1 MVVMYIEKVPNR
13 NSPPAVL
20 LRESYREGDQ
30 VKKRTLANL
39 SKLPDDII
47 DNLKLALKGATL
59 SMTEG
64 IPNHFEV
71 IRSLPHGHVMAILE
85 TIKKLGLDKII
96 SEKSSRIRN
105 LVVAMIVARI
115 INPKSKLATARGFN
129 SETCSQSLGQLLD
142 LEKADEDE
150 LYNAL
155 DWLLEKQ
162 EKIEKHLALKHLES
176 GTLVLYDVTSTYL
189 EGNGCELGKYGYN
202 RDKKKGKTQI
212 VFGLLCSAKGCPIA
226 VEVFEGNT
234 SDGATLSGQIEK
246 VRKGW
251 GIENVVWVSDRGI
264 LTNSKIKEL
273 VKPIE
278 GLDYITG
285 LTKPQIRKLAEVE
298 VIQLGLFDQV
308 NLVEFESED
317 YPDERLIACR
327 NPLIAQKNKQQREA
341 LLEATEKELDLIVQA
356 TQREKRAL
364 KGQDKIALR
373 VGKILNQ
380 FKVNKYYNLEIT
392 EEGFSYQRKL
402 ELIAQETA
410 LDGVYVLRTS
420 LESTLMDAATT
431 VKAYKSLSQVEEAFR
446 CYKSIDLKV
455 RPIYHYK
462 GDRVKAHIFL
472 CMLAYYVEWHLK
484 QCLAP
489 LLFEDEEI
497 DDSSL
502 NVIKAS
508 RSESA
513 QSKERKKR
521 NQENFPVH
529 SFRTLLEDL
538 GTICLNTVECTI
550 REGSYRFSKITR
562 PTQLQQSCVRFIGS
576 FPDLYPVTGRWKF
589 S

>member
-1 MVVMYIEKVPNR
+1 MIAMYIEKVPNR

-59 SMTEG
+59 SMNEG

-176 GTLVLYDVTSTYL
+176 GTLVLYDVTSSYL
-189 EGNGCELGKYGYN
+189 EGDGCELGKYGYN

-298 VIQLGLFDQV
+298 VIQLGLFEQV

-327 NPLIAQKNKQQREA
+327 NPFIAEKNQLQREA

-373 VGKILNQ
+373 VGKVLNQ

-392 EEGFSYQRKL
+392 EECFSYQRQL

-410 LDGVYVLRTS
+410 LDGVYVLRIS

-497 DDSSL
+497 DDGSL

-562 PTQLQQSCVRFIGS
+562 PTQLQQKAL
-576 FPDLYPVTGRWKF
+576 DLLGV
-589 S
+589 SLICSQ

>member
-1 MVVMYIEKVPNR
+1 MYIEKVPNR

-234 SDGATLSGQIEK
+234 SDCATLSGQIEK

-264 LTNSKIKEL
+264 LTNSKINEL

-327 NPLIAQKNKQQREA
+327 NPFIAQKNQLQREA
-341 LLEATEKELDLIVQA
+341 LLEAVEKELDLIVQA

-373 VGKILNQ
+373 VGKVLNQ

-392 EEGFSYQRKL
+392 EEGFSYQRKR

-497 DDSSL
+497 DDGSL

-562 PTQLQQSCVRFIGS
+562 PTKLQQKAL
-576 FPDLYPVTGRWKF
+576 DLLGVSLICTQ
-589 S
+589 

>member
-1 MVVMYIEKVPNR
+1 MYIEKVPNR

-162 EKIEKHLALKHLES
+162 EKIEKHLAIKHLES

-264 LTNSKIKEL
+264 LTNSKINEL

-327 NPLIAQKNKQQREA
+327 NPLIAQKNQLQREA
-341 LLEATEKELDLIVQA
+341 LLEAVEKELDLIVQA

-373 VGKILNQ
+373 VGKVLNQ

-497 DDSSL
+497 DDGSL

-521 NQENFPVH
+521 NQENLPVH

-562 PTQLQQSCVRFIGS
+562 PTQLQQKAL
-576 FPDLYPVTGRWKF
+576 DLLGVSLICTQ
-589 S
+589 

>member
-1 MVVMYIEKVPNR
+1 MYIERVPNR

-30 VKKRTLANL
+30 VKKRTIANL
-39 SKLPDDII
+39 SKLPDDVI
-47 DNLKLALKGATL
+47 DSMKLALKGAKL
-59 SMTEG
+59 SMSEA
-64 IPNHFEV
+64 IPDSFEV
-71 IRSLPHGHVMAILE
+71 VRSLPHGHVAAIWE

-96 SEKSSRIRN
+96 SDKTSRIRN

-129 SETCSQSLGQLLD
+129 GETCSNSLGQLLD

-162 EKIEKHLALKHLES
+162 DKIEKKLALKHLES
-176 GTLVLYDVTSTYL
+176 ATIVLYDVTSTYL
-189 EGNGCELGKYGYN
+189 EGTGCELGKYGYN

-212 VFGLLCSAKGCPIA
+212 VFGLLCDAKGCPIA

-234 SDGATLSGQIEK
+234 SDSSTLMSQIEK
-246 VRKGW
+246 VRKRF
-251 GIENVVWVSDRGI
+251 GISNVVWVSDRGI
-264 LTNSKIKEL
+264 LTSSKIKEL
-273 VKPIE
+273 VKPRE

-285 LTKPQIRKLAEVE
+285 LTKPQIRKLAEVKA
-298 VIQLGLFDQV
+298 IQLGLFDEV

-317 YPDERLIACR
+317 YRGERLIACR
-327 NPLIAQKNKQQREA
+327 NPLIAAKNQNQREA

-373 VGKILNQ
+373 VGKVLNK

-392 EEGFSYQRKL
+392 EEGFTYQRKA

-410 LDGVYVLRTS
+410 LDGIYVLRTS
-420 LESTLMDAATT
+420 VDSTLMDAATT

-472 CMLAYYVEWHLK
+472 CMLAYYVEWHLR
-484 QCLAP
+484 QSLAP

-497 DDSSL
+497 DDHSV
-502 NVIKAS
+502 NVIKAN

-521 NQENFPVH
+521 NQESFPVH

-538 GTICLNTVECTI
+538 GTVCLNTIECTI
-550 REGSYRFSKITR
+550 KEGSYRFSKITR
-562 PTQLQQSCVRFIGS
+562 PTSLQQKAL
-576 FPDLYPVTGRWKF
+576 DLLGVSLICTQ
-589 S
+589 

>member
-1 MVVMYIEKVPNR
+1 MYIEKVPNR

-20 LRESYREGDQ
+20 RPDSYREGDQ

-189 EGNGCELGKYGYN
+189 EGNGCELGKYGDN

-264 LTNSKIKEL
+264 LTNSKINEL

-298 VIQLGLFDQV
+298 VIQLGLFEQV

-327 NPLIAQKNKQQREA
+327 NPLIAQKNQLQREA
-341 LLEATEKELDLIVQA
+341 LLEAVEKELDLIVQA

-373 VGKILNQ
+373 VGKVLNQ

-508 RSESA
+508 RSESV

-562 PTQLQQSCVRFIGS
+562 PTQLQQKAL
-576 FPDLYPVTGRWKF
+576 DLLGVSLICTQ
-589 S
+589 

>member
-1 MVVMYIEKVPNR
+1 MIAMYIEKVPNR

-59 SMTEG
+59 SMNEG

-105 LVVAMIVARI
+105 VVVAMIVARI

-234 SDGATLSGQIEK
+234 SDGATLGGQIEK

-264 LTNSKIKEL
+264 LTNSKINEL

-327 NPLIAQKNKQQREA
+327 NPFIAQKNQLQREA
-341 LLEATEKELDLIVQA
+341 LLEAVEKELDLIVQA

-373 VGKILNQ
+373 VGKVLNQ

-562 PTQLQQSCVRFIGS
+562 PTQLQQKAL
-576 FPDLYPVTGRWKF
+576 DLL
-589 S
+589 

>member
-1 MVVMYIEKVPNR
+1 MIAMYIEKVPNR

-20 LRESYREGDQ
+20 RPDSYREGDQ

-47 DNLKLALKGATL
+47 ENLKLALKGATL

-129 SETCSQSLGQLLD
+129 SETGSQSLGQLLD

-162 EKIEKHLALKHLES
+162 EKIEKHLAIKHLES

-264 LTNSKIKEL
+264 LTNSKINEL

-298 VIQLGLFDQV
+298 VIQLGLFEQV

-327 NPLIAQKNKQQREA
+327 NPFIAQKNQLQREA
-341 LLEATEKELDLIVQA
+341 LLEAVEKELDLIVQA

-373 VGKILNQ
+373 VGKVLNQ

-497 DDSSL
+497 DDGSL

-562 PTQLQQSCVRFIGS
+562 PTQLQQKAL
-576 FPDLYPVTGRWKF
+576 DLLGVSLICTQ
-589 S
+589 

>member
-1 MVVMYIEKVPNR
+1 MYIEKVPNR

-59 SMTEG
+59 SMNEG

-71 IRSLPHGHVMAILE
+71 IRSLPHGHVIAILE

-162 EKIEKHLALKHLES
+162 EKIEKHLAIKHLES

-234 SDGATLSGQIEK
+234 SDCATLSGQIEK

-264 LTNSKIKEL
+264 LTNSKINEL

-327 NPLIAQKNKQQREA
+327 NPFIAQKNQLQREA
-341 LLEATEKELDLIVQA
+341 LLEAVEKELDLIVQA

-455 RPIYHYK
+455 HPIYHYQ

-497 DDSSL
+497 DDSCL

-508 RSESA
+508 RSESV

-521 NQENFPVH
+521 NQENLPVH

-562 PTQLQQSCVRFIGS
+562 PTQLQQKAL
-576 FPDLYPVTGRWKF
+576 DLLGVSLICTQ
-589 S
+589 

>member
-1 MVVMYIEKVPNR
+1 MIAMYIEKVPNR

-129 SETCSQSLGQLLD
+129 SETGSQSLGQLLD

-226 VEVFEGNT
+226 VEVFAGNT

-327 NPLIAQKNKQQREA
+327 NPFIAQKNQLQREA
-341 LLEATEKELDLIVQA
+341 LLEAVEKELDLIVQA

-373 VGKILNQ
+373 VGKVLNQ

-392 EEGFSYQRKL
+392 EEGFSYQRQL

-497 DDSSL
+497 DDGSL

-521 NQENFPVH
+521 NQENLPVH

-562 PTQLQQSCVRFIGS
+562 PTQLQQKAL
-576 FPDLYPVTGRWKF
+576 DLLGVSLICTQ
-589 S
+589 

>member
-1 MVVMYIEKVPNR
+1 MIAMYIEKVPNR

-59 SMTEG
+59 SMNEG

-105 LVVAMIVARI
+105 VVVAMIVARI

-264 LTNSKIKEL
+264 LTNSKINEL

-327 NPLIAQKNKQQREA
+327 NPFIAQKNQLQREA
-341 LLEATEKELDLIVQA
+341 LLEAVEKELDLIVQA

-373 VGKILNQ
+373 VGKVLNQ

-562 PTQLQQSCVRFIGS
+562 PTQLQQKAL
-576 FPDLYPVTGRWKF
+576 DLLEVSLICTQ
-589 S
+589 

>member
-1 MVVMYIEKVPNR
+1 MD
-13 NSPPAVL
+13 SAVL

-162 EKIEKHLALKHLES
+162 EKIEKHLAIKHLES

-234 SDGATLSGQIEK
+234 SDCATLSGQIEK

-264 LTNSKIKEL
+264 LTNSKINEL

-327 NPLIAQKNKQQREA
+327 NPFIAQKNQLQREA
-341 LLEATEKELDLIVQA
+341 LLEAVEKELDLIVQA

-373 VGKILNQ
+373 VGKVLNQ

-392 EEGFSYQRKL
+392 EEGFSYQRQR

-455 RPIYHYK
+455 RPIYHYQ

-497 DDSSL
+497 DDGSL

-562 PTQLQQSCVRFIGS
+562 PTKLQQKAL
-576 FPDLYPVTGRWKF
+576 DLLGVSLICTQ
-589 S
+589 

>member
-1 MVVMYIEKVPNR
+1 MYIEKVPNR

-20 LRESYREGDQ
+20 LRESYREGEQ

-162 EKIEKHLALKHLES
+162 DKIEKHLALKHLES

-189 EGNGCELGKYGYN
+189 EGNGCELGKYGDN

-273 VKPIE
+273 VKPLE

-298 VIQLGLFDQV
+298 VIQLGLFEQV

-327 NPLIAQKNKQQREA
+327 NPFIAQKNQLQREA
-341 LLEATEKELDLIVQA
+341 LLEAVEKELDLIVQA

-373 VGKILNQ
+373 VGKVLHQ

-431 VKAYKSLSQVEEAFR
+431 VKAYKSLSPVEEAFR

-484 QCLAP
+484 QSLAP

-497 DDSSL
+497 DDGSL
-502 NVIKAS
+502 NVIKAN

-521 NQENFPVH
+521 NQENLPVH

-550 REGSYRFSKITR
+550 REGSYRFSKITP
-562 PTQLQQSCVRFIGS
+562 PTQLQQKAL
-576 FPDLYPVTGRWKF
+576 DLLGVSLICTQ
-589 S
+589 

>member
-1 MVVMYIEKVPNR
+1 MIAMYIEKVPNR

-59 SMTEG
+59 SMNEG

-129 SETCSQSLGQLLD
+129 SETGSQSLGQLLD

-226 VEVFEGNT
+226 VEVFAGNT

-327 NPLIAQKNKQQREA
+327 NPFIAQKNQLQREA
-341 LLEATEKELDLIVQA
+341 LLEAVEKELDLIVQA

-392 EEGFSYQRKL
+392 EEGFSYQRQR

-497 DDSSL
+497 DDGSL

-562 PTQLQQSCVRFIGS
+562 PTQLQQKAL
-576 FPDLYPVTGRWKF
+576 DLLGVSLICTQ
-589 S
+589 

>member
-1 MVVMYIEKVPNR
+1 MIAMYIEKVPNR

-59 SMTEG
+59 SMNEG

-129 SETCSQSLGQLLD
+129 SETGSQSLGQLLD

-226 VEVFEGNT
+226 VEVFAGNT

-327 NPLIAQKNKQQREA
+327 NPFIAQKNQLQREA
-341 LLEATEKELDLIVQA
+341 LLEAVEKELDLIVQA

-497 DDSSL
+497 DDGSL

-508 RSESA
+508 RSESV

-521 NQENFPVH
+521 NQENLPVH

-562 PTQLQQSCVRFIGS
+562 PTQLQQKAL
-576 FPDLYPVTGRWKF
+576 DLLGVSLICTQ
-589 S
+589 

>member
-1 MVVMYIEKVPNR
+1 MIAMYIEKVPNR

-162 EKIEKHLALKHLES
+162 EKIEKHLAIKHLES

-264 LTNSKIKEL
+264 FTNSKINEL

-298 VIQLGLFDQV
+298 VIQLGLFEQV

-327 NPLIAQKNKQQREA
+327 NPFIAQKNQLQREA
-341 LLEATEKELDLIVQA
+341 LLEAVEKELDLIVQA

-373 VGKILNQ
+373 VGKVLNQ

-508 RSESA
+508 RSESV

-521 NQENFPVH
+521 NQENLPVH

-562 PTQLQQSCVRFIGS
+562 PTQLQQKAL
-576 FPDLYPVTGRWKF
+576 DLWGVSLICTQ
-589 S
+589 

>member
-20 LRESYREGDQ
+20 LRESYREGEQ

-189 EGNGCELGKYGYN
+189 EGNGCELGKYGDN

-264 LTNSKIKEL
+264 FTNSKIKEL

-298 VIQLGLFDQV
+298 VIQLGLFEQV

-327 NPLIAQKNKQQREA
+327 NPFIAEKNKQQREA

-373 VGKILNQ
+373 VGKVLNQ

-392 EEGFSYQRKL
+392 EEGFSYQRKR
-402 ELIAQETA
+402 ELIAQETV

-484 QCLAP
+484 QSLAP

-508 RSESA
+508 RSESV

-562 PTQLQQSCVRFIGS
+562 PTQLQQKAL
-576 FPDLYPVTGRWKF
+576 DLLGVSLICTH
-589 S
+589 

>member
-1 MVVMYIEKVPNR
+1 MYIEKVLNR

-162 EKIEKHLALKHLES
+162 EKIEKHLAIKHLES

-327 NPLIAQKNKQQREA
+327 NPFIAQKNQLQREA
-341 LLEATEKELDLIVQA
+341 LLEAVEKELDLIVQA

-373 VGKILNQ
+373 VGKVLNQ

-455 RPIYHYK
+455 RPIYHYQ

-497 DDSSL
+497 DDGSL

-562 PTQLQQSCVRFIGS
+562 PTQLQQKAL
-576 FPDLYPVTGRWKF
+576 DLLGVSLICTQ
-589 S
+589 

>member
-1 MVVMYIEKVPNR
+1 MIAMYIEKVPNR

-71 IRSLPHGHVMAILE
+71 IRSLPHGHVIAILE

-129 SETCSQSLGQLLD
+129 SETGSQSLGQLLD

-162 EKIEKHLALKHLES
+162 EKIEKHLAIKHLES

-327 NPLIAQKNKQQREA
+327 NPLIAQKNQLQREA
-341 LLEATEKELDLIVQA
+341 LLEAVEKELDLIVQA

-392 EEGFSYQRKL
+392 EEGFSYQRQR

-455 RPIYHYK
+455 RPIYHYQ

-497 DDSSL
+497 DDGSL

-562 PTQLQQSCVRFIGS
+562 PTQLQQKAL
-576 FPDLYPVTGRWKF
+576 DLLGVSLICTQ
-589 S
+589 

>member
-1 MVVMYIEKVPNR
+1 
-13 NSPPAVL
+13 
-20 LRESYREGDQ
+20 
-30 VKKRTLANL
+30 
-39 SKLPDDII
+39 
-47 DNLKLALKGATL
+47 
-59 SMTEG
+59 MTEG

-85 TIKKLGLDKII
+85 TIKKLDLDKII

-162 EKIEKHLALKHLES
+162 DKIEKHLALKHLES

-189 EGNGCELGKYGYN
+189 EGNGCELGKYGDN

-298 VIQLGLFDQV
+298 VIQLGLFEQV

-327 NPLIAQKNKQQREA
+327 NPFIAQKNQLQREA
-341 LLEATEKELDLIVQA
+341 LLEAVEKELDLIVQA

-373 VGKILNQ
+373 VGKILHQ

-392 EEGFSYQRKL
+392 EEGFSYQRKR

-497 DDSSL
+497 DDGSL

-508 RSESA
+508 RGESV

-521 NQENFPVH
+521 NQENLPVH

-562 PTQLQQSCVRFIGS
+562 PTQLQQKAL
-576 FPDLYPVTGRWKF
+576 DLLGVSLICTQ
-589 S
+589 

>member
-1 MVVMYIEKVPNR
+1 MIAMYIEKVPNR

-129 SETCSQSLGQLLD
+129 SETGSQSLGQLLD

-327 NPLIAQKNKQQREA
+327 NPFIAQKNQLQREA
-341 LLEATEKELDLIVQA
+341 LLEAVEKELDLIVQA

-373 VGKILNQ
+373 VGKVLNQ

-392 EEGFSYQRKL
+392 EEGFSYQRKR

-497 DDSSL
+497 DDGSL

-521 NQENFPVH
+521 NQENLPVH

-562 PTQLQQSCVRFIGS
+562 PTQLQQKAL
-576 FPDLYPVTGRWKF
+576 DLLGVSLICTQ
-589 S
+589 

>member
-1 MVVMYIEKVPNR
+1 MIAMYIEKVPNR

-59 SMTEG
+59 SMNEG

-129 SETCSQSLGQLLD
+129 SETGSQSLGQLLD

-162 EKIEKHLALKHLES
+162 EKIEKHLAIKHLES

-226 VEVFEGNT
+226 VEVFAGNT

-327 NPLIAQKNKQQREA
+327 NPFIAQKNQLQREA
-341 LLEATEKELDLIVQA
+341 LLEAVEKELDLIVQA

-455 RPIYHYK
+455 RPIYHYQ

-497 DDSSL
+497 DDGSL

-529 SFRTLLEDL
+529 SFRTLYRRLGDNLLEYSGMSD
-538 GTICLNTVECTI
+538 
-550 REGSYRFSKITR
+550 
-562 PTQLQQSCVRFIGS
+562 
-576 FPDLYPVTGRWKF
+576 
-589 S
+589 

>member
-1 MVVMYIEKVPNR
+1 MYIEKVPNR

-20 LRESYREGDQ
+20 LRESYREGEQ

-162 EKIEKHLALKHLES
+162 EKIEKHLAIKHLES

-189 EGNGCELGKYGYN
+189 EGNGCELGKYGDN

-327 NPLIAQKNKQQREA
+327 NPLIAQKNQLQREA
-341 LLEATEKELDLIVQA
+341 LLEAVEKELDLIVQA

-373 VGKILNQ
+373 VGKIFNQ

-455 RPIYHYK
+455 RPIYHYQ
-462 GDRVKAHIFL
+462 GDRVKTHIFL

-497 DDSSL
+497 DDSCL

-508 RSESA
+508 RSESV

-521 NQENFPVH
+521 NQEDFPVH

-562 PTQLQQSCVRFIGS
+562 PTQLQQKAL
-576 FPDLYPVTGRWKF
+576 DLLGVSLICTQ
-589 S
+589 

>member
-59 SMTEG
+59 SMNEG

-162 EKIEKHLALKHLES
+162 DKIEKHLALKHLES

-273 VKPIE
+273 VKPLE

-298 VIQLGLFDQV
+298 VIQLGLFEQV

-327 NPLIAQKNKQQREA
+327 NPFIAQKNQLQREA
-341 LLEATEKELDLIVQA
+341 LLEAVEKELDLIVQA

-497 DDSSL
+497 DDSSVD
-502 NVIKAS
+502 VIKAS

-562 PTQLQQSCVRFIGS
+562 PTQLQQKAL
-576 FPDLYPVTGRWKF
+576 DLLGVSLICTQ
-589 S
+589 

>member
-1 MVVMYIEKVPNR
+1 MYIEKVPNR

-162 EKIEKHLALKHLES
+162 EKIEKHLAIKHLES

-327 NPLIAQKNKQQREA
+327 NPLIAQKNQLQREA
-341 LLEATEKELDLIVQA
+341 LLEAVEKELDLIVQA

-392 EEGFSYQRKL
+392 EEGFSYQRQR

-455 RPIYHYK
+455 RPIYHYQ

-497 DDSSL
+497 DDGSL

-562 PTQLQQSCVRFIGS
+562 PTQLQQKAL
-576 FPDLYPVTGRWKF
+576 DLLGVSLICTQ
-589 S
+589 

>member
-1 MVVMYIEKVPNR
+1 MIAMYIEKVPNR

-59 SMTEG
+59 SMNEG

-162 EKIEKHLALKHLES
+162 EKIEKHLAIKHLES

-234 SDGATLSGQIEK
+234 SDCATLSGQIEK

-264 LTNSKIKEL
+264 LTNSKINEL

-327 NPLIAQKNKQQREA
+327 NPFIAQKNQLQREA
-341 LLEATEKELDLIVQA
+341 LLEAVEKELDLIVQA

-497 DDSSL
+497 DDGSL

-521 NQENFPVH
+521 NQENLPVH

-562 PTQLQQSCVRFIGS
+562 PTQLQQKAL
-576 FPDLYPVTGRWKF
+576 DLLGVSLICTQ
-589 S
+589 

>member
-1 MVVMYIEKVPNR
+1 MYIEKVPNR

-20 LRESYREGDQ
+20 LRESYREGEQ

-59 SMTEG
+59 SMNEG

-162 EKIEKHLALKHLES
+162 EKIEKHLALKQLES

-317 YPDERLIACR
+317 YPEERLIACR
-327 NPLIAQKNKQQREA
+327 NPLIAQKNQQQREA

-484 QCLAP
+484 QSLAP

-508 RSESA
+508 RSESV

-562 PTQLQQSCVRFIGS
+562 PTQLQQKAL
-576 FPDLYPVTGRWKF
+576 DLLGVSLICTQ
-589 S
+589 

>member
-1 MVVMYIEKVPNR
+1 MYIEKVPNR

-20 LRESYREGDQ
+20 LRESYREGEQ

-162 EKIEKHLALKHLES
+162 DKIEKHLALKHLES

-327 NPLIAQKNKQQREA
+327 NPLIAQKNQLQREA
-341 LLEATEKELDLIVQA
+341 LLEAVEKELDLIVQA

-373 VGKILNQ
+373 VGKVLNQ

-497 DDSSL
+497 DDSSVD
-502 NVIKAS
+502 VIKAN

-562 PTQLQQSCVRFIGS
+562 PTQLQQKAL
-576 FPDLYPVTGRWKF
+576 DLLGVSLICTQ
-589 S
+589 

>member
-162 EKIEKHLALKHLES
+162 EKIEKHLALKHLQS

-317 YPDERLIACR
+317 YPEERLIACR
-327 NPLIAQKNKQQREA
+327 NPLIAQKNQQQREA
-341 LLEATEKELDLIVQA
+341 LLEAVEKELDLIVQA

-521 NQENFPVH
+521 NQENLPVH

-562 PTQLQQSCVRFIGS
+562 PTQLQQKAL
-576 FPDLYPVTGRWKF
+576 DLLGVSLICTQ
-589 S
+589 

>member
-59 SMTEG
+59 SMNEG

-162 EKIEKHLALKHLES
+162 DKIEKHLALKHLES

-189 EGNGCELGKYGYN
+189 EGNGCELGKYGDN

-264 LTNSKIKEL
+264 FTNSKIKEL

-298 VIQLGLFDQV
+298 VIQLGLFEQV

-327 NPLIAQKNKQQREA
+327 NPLIAQKNQQQREA

-497 DDSSL
+497 DDSSVD
-502 NVIKAS
+502 VIKAN

-562 PTQLQQSCVRFIGS
+562 PTQLQQKAL
-576 FPDLYPVTGRWKF
+576 DLLGVSLICTQ
-589 S
+589 